1 MYRICVIMCRKNI
14 KKNPSKNCQKIIQN
28 VQTAG
33 YIALAGVPHLE
44 LKNWKRLEY
53 CLSIEPLYD
62 GMTEL
67 GLGFRG
73 LFWFYRN
80 S

>member
-1 MYRICVIMCRKNI
+1 MCRKNI
-14 KKNPSKNCQKIIQN
+14 KKTRQKTVKDSQK

-33 YIALAGVPHLE
+33 YNGRSTTFGAVKLEKAGIFSI
-44 LKNWKRLEY
+44 
-53 CLSIEPLYD
+53 SIEPLYD

>member
-1 MYRICVIMCRKNI
+1 MYRIFVIMCRKNI
-14 KKNPSKNCQKIIQN
+14 KKTRQKTVKDSQK

-33 YIALAGVPHLE
+33 YNGRSTRSCKIGKGWNTVF
-44 LKNWKRLEY
+44 
-53 CLSIEPLYD
+53 SIEPLYD